1 MRVQKL
7 MDNLDH
13 YCAYNGIVGE
23 NKAELVRII
32 EAITEKSIKPI
43 RDTKFGKWLQEHAPE
58 LLDLVGDLLPDKGV
72 WKVIK
77 HLIDKLD
84 LDSEKKEHGIKMF
97 ELETYKD

>member
-58 LLDLVGDLLPDKGV
+58 LLEMVGDLLPEKGI
-72 WKVIK
+72 WKIIK
-77 HLIDKLD
+77 ALIDKLD
-84 LDSEKKEHGIKMF
+84 LDNEQKSKAGVLF
-97 ELETYKD
+97 EEVAM